1 MSRLTI
7 RERQA
12 LRYALTK
19 HAGDREVRDQ
29 RAAEQLR
36 HASSS
41 TPTLQRLGDDGRV
54 ITLVLIVALAA
65 LGLAACNNWRA
76 RPDLKVSTLTQSGA
90 ACVRGHKTEQVGTM
104 GLYGTPVVLVTAERC
119 EVKR

>member
-12 LRYALTK
+12 LRYAVTK

-41 TPTLQRLGDDGRV
+41 TPTLQRHAESGAGV
-54 ITLVLIVALAA
+54 VLMIIVGLAV
-65 LGLAACNNWRA
+65 LGLAACGEWRA
-76 RPDLKVSTLTQSGA
+76 RPDLKTSTLTQPSA

-104 GLYGTPVVLVTAERC
+104 GLYGTPVVVVTAEPC
-119 EVKR
+119 EVKP

>member
-1 MSRLTI
+1 MNRLTI

-12 LRYALTK
+12 LRYAVTK
-19 HAGDREVRDQ
+19 RAGDREVRDE

-41 TPTLQRLGDDGRV
+41 TPALQRWFEERGGW
-54 ITLVLIVALAA
+54 LVVFILIGAA
-65 LGLAACNNWRA
+65 VSLTACGEWRA
-76 RPDLKVSTLTQSGA
+76 RPDLKVSTLTQSSA

-104 GLYGTPVVLVTAERC
+104 GLYGTPVVVVTAERC
-119 EVKR
+119 EAKP